1 MAAITFNT
9 AYQKQHVRAQLDTIL
24 AACREMLDAFV
35 SNRMQRA
42 AAEAEYARPRQF
54 QARRRTRQAAMTAM
68 QLTCPDLSPRQAPGR
83 STAAIEQDGERSGHL
98 AGR

>member
-35 SNRMQRA
+35 SNRMRRA
-42 AAEAEYARPRQF
+42 AAEAEHARLRQF
-54 QARRRTRQAAMTAM
+54 QSTPAQQASA
-68 QLTCPDLSPRQAPGR
+68 Q
-83 STAAIEQDGERSGHL
+83 
-98 AGR
+98 